1 MTQFDAGPG
10 DWSDREWETPDRK
23 RQPHAKRPKVVLP
36 PWALLAAAVAVVIL
50 LCVGLILV
58 VRAIRNKGDDATP
71 TAVATTAPGTVAPA
85 RSTVELVIPA
95 DATATVVLPVGATE
109 EPFVFT
115 EIAPG
120 ATVVVLG
127 TGNAGLNLRAQPT
140 TQGKLVGSATE
151 GQELTVIEGPETA
164 NQLEWWKVKT
174 ADGTEGW
181 AAGKYLVLKT
191 DR

>member
-1 MTQFDAGPG
+1 MTQYDAGPG

-23 RQPHAKRPKVVLP
+23 RKPHAKRPKVVLP

-71 TAVATTAPGTVAPA
+71 TAAATTAPGPAAPA
-85 RSTVELVIPA
+85 TATVELIVPA
-95 DATATVVLPVGATE
+95 DATATVVLPLGATE

-140 TQGKLVGSATE
+140 TQGKIVGSAKE
-151 GQELTVIEGPETA
+151 GEDLTVIDGPETA
-164 NQLEWWKVKT
+164 NQFEWWKVKT
-174 ADGTEGW
+174 AGGTEGW
-181 AAGKYLVLKT
+181 AAGRFLALKT